1 MRLRAGSKPCLGITC
16 SVGLR
21 KLAKPSGSG
30 PARSGDIAEL
40 AQDKVFWNEKELLA
54 MQNTDEL
61 GY

>member
-1 MRLRAGSKPCLGITC
+1 MLRRASQTCQTLG
-16 SVGLR
+16 L
-21 KLAKPSGSG
+21 LPEG

-61 GY
+61 